1 MTIVL
6 LPEPLTRE
14 SFARFGDV
22 IEAGGRD
29 HITIN
34 QGFAER
40 FNDLA
45 KIDTANG
52 GGETTISIAR
62 GTPLPLPIAV
72 KLVERHPL
80 GSQIFFPLQDR
91 DWLIVVADAEDRPT
105 PRSLRAFRASGR
117 QGINFARWEVA
128 LLRADP
134 PEGERAPDPP
144 GLTTISPCV
153 RACEA
158 RETGRCRIQAESR
171 IRTSRQACRSSS
183 ICG

>member
-6 LPEPLTRE
+6 HPEPLTRE

-117 QGINFARWEVA
+117 QGINFARNVWHHP
-128 LLRADP
+128 LIMP
-134 PEGERAPDPP
+134 APAAEFLIIDRKGP
-144 GLTTISPCV
+144 GNNL
-153 RACEA
+153 E
-158 RETGRCRIQAESR
+158 EHWFAESER
-171 IRTSRQACRSSS
+171 PILQA
-183 ICG
+183 